1 MRAVFGEELVL
12 LGAEYPQ
19 MVVLDSDT
27 SSSTQTRLFG
37 QAYPDRFFNCGIAE
51 GNMLGIAGGMAAS
64 GLVPVAAG
72 LLLCGCLCFSG
83 CAPGGR

>member
-51 GNMLGIAGGMAAS
+51 GNMLGMAGGMAALWS
-64 GLVPVAAG
+64 DS
-72 LLLCGCLCFSG
+72 CSGCLCFSG
-83 CAPGGR
+83 CASGGR

>member
-1 MRAVFGEELVL
+1 
-12 LGAEYPQ
+12 

-64 GLVPVAAG
+64 GLIPVAAAFAFLVALRAEMMLG
-72 LLLCGCLCFSG
+72 V
-83 CAPGGR
+83 

>member
-51 GNMLGIAGGMAAS
+51 GNMLGIAGGMAGCLWS
-64 GLVPVAAG
+64 DS
-72 LLLCGCLCFSG
+72 CSGCLCFSG

>member
-1 MRAVFGEELVL
+1 MEQKAMRAVFGEELVL

-37 QAYPDRFFNCGIAE
+37 QAYPDRFSTVESRRGICWEWPAE
-51 GNMLGIAGGMAAS
+51 WLP
-64 GLVPVAAG
+64 LV
-72 LLLCGCLCFSG
+72 
-83 CAPGGR
+83 